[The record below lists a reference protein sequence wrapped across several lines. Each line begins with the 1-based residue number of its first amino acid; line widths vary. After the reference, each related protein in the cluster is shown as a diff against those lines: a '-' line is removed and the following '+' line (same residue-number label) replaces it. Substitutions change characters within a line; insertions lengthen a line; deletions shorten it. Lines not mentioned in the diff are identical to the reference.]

1 MKLKGFPR
9 MNQSLM
15 PEITPDQNVV
25 ATGDLEC
32 GHSPPDDRLADS
44 MQMYRK
50 DLKYKA
56 RRLIGPRMRERFDS
70 SDLVQE
76 TLLITVSKISEV
88 IGKPEKVV
96 FKWMLGVMR
105 NRLMHHARDIHNHAS
120 FNELKFDTPD
130 TRCADQ
136 SAGLLGDELRCRVMA
151 CLNTMSTLDQ
161 QIFQMRYQEELP
173 LDEICRRTGKT
184 EASVRGHLFRT
195 VVKLRN
201 NLGEAII

>member
-1 MKLKGFPR
+1 MKLKGFHR
-9 MNQSLM
+9 MNQSLL
-15 PEITPDQNVV
+15 PDFRPADHACSTAFAGQVEV
-25 ATGDLEC
+25 SPDEC
-32 GHSPPDDRLADS
+32 FAGVMES
-44 MQMYRK
+44 YRK

-56 RRLIGPRMRERFDS
+56 RRLIGPKMRERFDS

-76 TLLITVSKISEV
+76 TLLVTVSKISEV

-136 SAGLLGDELRCRVMA
+136 SASLLDDELRARVMA
-151 CLNTMSTLDQ
+151 SLRTMSPLDQ
-161 QIFQMRYQEELP
+161 EIFQMRYQEELP
-173 LDEICRRTGKT
+173 LHEICRRTGKT